1 MRSARVFQAALI
13 CLFCLGG
20 CAVTSHHPPLLHA
33 EERGLPRTVAL
44 DDTPFFPQTRYQC
57 GPAAL
62 ATVLQAQGLDA
73 SPGALSPQVYLPGR
87 KGSLQVEMIAA
98 ARQHGGLPYVLDPS
112 FAALLAEVAAGNPV
126 LVLQNLGLSLL
137 PVWHY
142 AVVTGYDLDQEMLT
156 LRSGKLKRRQTS
168 FAVFRRTWRRAGN
181 WALVVM
187 PAGGIPATATV
198 TAYLKA
204 ALALEEAGLTTQA
217 TEAYRAATG
226 RWPGQAGAWL
236 MRGNLAYAAQRI
248 DEAVEALLQATRL
261 APTDIRTWNNL
272 AYALRAQGCAEQAK
286 AALQCALS
294 IVPGDSNLRD
304 SLQDINQPVSGL
316 QPEHC
321 IQISCGLSRGAGSV
335 RANTGTALPAAQQ

>member
-1 MRSARVFQAALI
+1 MRSARGFQAALI
-13 CLFCLGG
+13 GLFCLGG
-20 CAVTSHHPPLLHA
+20 CAVTSHPPPLRHT
-33 EERGLPRTVAL
+33 EEAGLPRTVAL

-62 ATVLQAQGLDA
+62 ATVLQAHGLDA
-73 SPGALSPQVYLPGR
+73 TPEALSPLVYLPGR

-98 ARQHGGLPYVLDPS
+98 ARQHGALPYVLDPS
-112 FAALLAEVAAGNPV
+112 FAALLGEVAAGNPV

-137 PVWHY
+137 PAWHY
-142 AVVTGYDLDQEMLT
+142 AVVTGYDLDRKMLT
-156 LRSGKLKRRQTS
+156 LRSGKLKQRHTS
-168 FAVFRRTWRRAGN
+168 FAVFRRTWRRASS

-187 PAGGIPATATV
+187 PPGRIPATATV

-217 TEAYRAATG
+217 TEAYRAATR
-226 RWPGQAGAWL
+226 RWPGQAGVWL
-236 MRGNLAYAAQRI
+236 MRGNLAYAAQRMG
-248 DEAVEALLQATRL
+248 EAVEALLQATKL
-261 APTDIRTWNNL
+261 APTDIRAWNNL

-286 AALQCALS
+286 VALQCALR

-304 SLQDINQPVSGL
+304 SLQDIDRPVSGS

-321 IQISCGLSRGAGSV
+321 VPVCCGFPGG
-335 RANTGTALPAAQQ
+335 